1 MDKDNIIMSI
11 YVAAEEVGTGH
22 VYSDGATLTILLFFY
37 DGCFSSSGPF
47 QQVQTGGQRDLVSS
61 F

>member
-22 VYSDGATLTILLFFY
+22 VYSDGATLTILLFFFLRWLFLEFWTISA
-37 DGCFSSSGPF
+37 GTNRRAERSSE
-47 QQVQTGGQRDLVSS
+47 
-61 F
+61 